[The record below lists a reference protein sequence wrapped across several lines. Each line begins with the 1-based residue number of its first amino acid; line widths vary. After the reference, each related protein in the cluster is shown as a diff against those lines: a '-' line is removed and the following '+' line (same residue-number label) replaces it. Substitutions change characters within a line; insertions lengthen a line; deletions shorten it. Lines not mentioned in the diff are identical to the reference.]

1 MKRKKKK
8 LSPWLSGILA
18 VFIVFLMAVVL
29 IVLFPE
35 TQHQNEQENS
45 KEEKNE
51 ISQTGVTQ
59 EEAESEIDQEESE
72 VENETI
78 VGLKFPYS
86 LPESDLVI
94 TSVFQ
99 YDGLNPDCENQ
110 EGNEIAAITVKN
122 ISDTY
127 LSSAEINLISNSGEE
142 FCFVLTDL
150 PANKEVMVF
159 SNENKSSKIGDVYVG
174 VECGTVFDTEAS
186 MNDDRIAVSVN
197 GVHITLQNN
206 TDEDISEIDVYCRSS
221 LGDQYFGGITYS
233 YTINDLP
240 AYGTAELDAVDCI
253 LGLAEVVRI
262 AIN

>member
-51 ISQTGVTQ
+51 ISQTGVTK

-122 ISDTY
+122 ASENY
-127 LSSAEINLISNSGEE
+127 LSSAEINLIAVSGEE
-142 FCFVLTDL
+142 YDFTLTDL
-150 PANKEVMVF
+150 PTDKEVMVF
-159 SNENKSSKIGDVYVG
+159 SNENKSSNIDDAYIGI
-174 VECGTVFDTEAS
+174 ECVPVLDTEAS
-186 MNDDRIAVSVN
+186 MNEDKISVFVD
-197 GVHITLQNN
+197 GIHVIIQNN
-206 TDEDISEIDVYCRSS
+206 TDEDINNIDVYCKSTM
-221 LGDQYFGGITYS
+221 GDQYFGGITYS
-233 YTINDLP
+233 YNISNLS
-240 AYGTAELDAVDCI
+240 AYGTAELDAEDCV
-253 LGLAEVVRI
+253 LGICEVVRI